1 MNRSPCI
8 VLHSCK
14 YREFTMKENY
24 DIGTANFV
32 VPLQTNV
39 ALQHVSY
46 FKEKPTAHILSYG
59 FIKKL

>member
-1 MNRSPCI
+1 
-8 VLHSCK
+8 
-14 YREFTMKENY
+14 MKENY